1 MNTIQSREKKFDY
14 KWVIIGLSFMM
25 VFIVLGFCSS
35 SKDLYLKPMT
45 EALGMKRSV
54 FSINDSCRY
63 VTTAIVNL
71 FFGAL
76 VAKFGTKKLIVAGF
90 LSLILSCISYC
101 VATNVIMLCVGGC
114 LLGVGLAWTTTTM
127 VGSVI
132 NKWCANNKGTIMGA
146 ILASNGIGSMV
157 ATWIIT
163 FIKSGSTD
171 PFVYRKAYILTTII
185 LACMAALILIFYKEP
200 PQNDVASDNKSAKK
214 AKTSGWSGLS
224 WDEGSKK
231 VYFYLACFCIFL
243 TGLVLHGVYG
253 VRAAYLEDSGVNA
266 SNMATIISINM
277 LLLTATK
284 FSTGFIYD
292 KFGIKTAMNIC
303 LFSSI
308 AVMVCF
314 YFVSGSGIGL
324 GLAYVYAVFSALSLP
339 LDTIMLP
346 IYADEFF
353 GGKSY
358 NKFLGIFVSV
368 KEAGYAMGSIVINGF
383 YDIFGDY
390 KIAFAICAG
399 VMIAV
404 FAIMQY
410 VAKCA
415 KDARKESEI

>member
-1 MNTIQSREKKFDY
+1 MNSVRGKKFDY
-14 KWVIIGLSFMM
+14 KWVIVALSFMM

-45 EALGMKRSV
+45 EALGMERSV
-54 FSINDSCRY
+54 FSLNDSCRY

-76 VAKFGTKKLIVAGF
+76 VARFGTKKLVVGGF
-90 LSLILSCISYC
+90 ISLILSCLAYC
-101 VATNVIMLCVGGC
+101 TATNVFMLCVGGC

-132 NKWCANNKGTIMGA
+132 NKWCKKNKGTIMGA

-163 FIKSGSTD
+163 YIKSGSTD
-171 PFVYRKAYILTTII
+171 PFAYRQAYILTTVI

-200 PQNDVASDNKSAKK
+200 PKQSDEQTLKTADKAKK
-214 AKTSGWSGLS
+214 DWQGIS
-224 WDEGSKK
+224 WADGSKK
-231 VYFYLACFCIFL
+231 AYFYLACISIFF

-253 VRAAYLEDSGVNA
+253 VRAAHLEDSGLSA
-266 SNMATIISINM
+266 ATIATVISINM
-277 LLLTATK
+277 LLLTVTK

-292 KFGIKTAMNIC
+292 KFGIRTAMNIC
-303 LFSSI
+303 LFSSV

-314 YFVSGSGIGL
+314 YFVSPSGAGV
-324 GLAYVYAVFSALSLP
+324 GFAYAYAIFSSLSLP

-346 IYADEFF
+346 IYADELF
-353 GGKSY
+353 GEKSY

-368 KEAGYAMGSIVINGF
+368 KEAGYALGSIAINGF

-390 KIAFAICAG
+390 KLAFVICGAAM
-399 VMIAV
+399 VVV
-404 FAIMQY
+404 FAVMQY
-410 VAKCA
+410 VISAAKS
-415 KDARKESEI
+415 ARLKEVN

>member
-1 MNTIQSREKKFDY
+1 MESTRKKFDY
-14 KWVIIGLSFMM
+14 KWVIIALSFMM

-45 EALGMKRSV
+45 EALNMKRSV

-71 FFGAL
+71 FFGTL
-76 VAKFGTKKLIVAGF
+76 VARFGTKKLILGGF
-90 LSLILSCISYC
+90 LSLILSCISYA

-132 NKWCANNKGTIMGA
+132 NKWCKKNKGTIMGT
-146 ILASNGIGSMV
+146 ILASNGIGSVV

-171 PFVYRKAYILTTII
+171 PFVYRKAYILTAII
-185 LACMAALILIFYKEP
+185 LACAAALMLIFYKEP
-200 PQNDVASDNKSAKK
+200 PERNAEEIPEKESKK
-214 AKTSGWSGLS
+214 KNSQWDGIDWSV
-224 WDEGSKK
+224 GSKK
-231 VYFYLACFCIFL
+231 AYFYLACICIFL

-253 VRAAYLEDSGVNA
+253 VRAAHLEDSGVSA
-266 SNMATIISINM
+266 SSLATIVSVNM
-277 LLLTATK
+277 VLLTLTK

-292 KFGIKTAMNIC
+292 KFGIRVAMNVC
-303 LFSSI
+303 LVSSI
-308 AVMVCF
+308 AVMTTFC
-314 YFVSGSGIGL
+314 FVSGSGVGL
-324 GLAYVYAVFSALSLP
+324 GLAYAYAVFSAMSLP

-368 KEAGYAMGSIVINGF
+368 KEAGYAVGSIVINGF
-383 YDIFGDY
+383 YDIFGTY
-390 KIAFAICAG
+390 KIAFVICG
-399 VMIAV
+399 IVMIGV
-404 FAIMQY
+404 FIVMQY
-410 VAKCA
+410 VASAA
-415 KDARKESEI
+415 KKEKKHV

>member
-1 MNTIQSREKKFDY
+1 MNSLKTKEKRFDY
-14 KWVIIGLSFMM
+14 KWVIIALSFMM

-63 VTTAIVNL
+63 ITTAIVNL

-76 VAKFGTKKLIVAGF
+76 VAKFGTKKLIMAGF
-90 LSLILSCISYC
+90 LSLILSCLSYC
-101 VATNVIMLCVGGC
+101 VATNVFMLCVGGC

-132 NKWCANNKGTIMGA
+132 NKWCSENKGTIMGA

-171 PFVYRKAYILTTII
+171 PFVYRKAYILTTLI

-200 PQNDVASDNKSAKK
+200 PKSENVSDGKSVKNKKS
-214 AKTSGWSGLS
+214 SGWSGIA
-224 WDEGSKK
+224 WEEGSKK
-231 VYFYLACFCIFL
+231 TYFYLACICIFL

-253 VRAAYLEDSGVNA
+253 VRAAHLEDSGVNA

-277 LLLTATK
+277 LLLTVTK

-314 YFVSGSGIGL
+314 YFVSGSGVGL
-324 GLAYVYAVFSALSLP
+324 GLAYTYAVFSALSLP

-346 IYADEFF
+346 IYADDLF
-353 GGKSY
+353 GVKSY

-390 KIAFAICAG
+390 KIAFLICG
-399 VMIAV
+399 CVMVGV
-404 FAIMQY
+404 FAVMQY
-410 VAKCA
+410 VVKCA